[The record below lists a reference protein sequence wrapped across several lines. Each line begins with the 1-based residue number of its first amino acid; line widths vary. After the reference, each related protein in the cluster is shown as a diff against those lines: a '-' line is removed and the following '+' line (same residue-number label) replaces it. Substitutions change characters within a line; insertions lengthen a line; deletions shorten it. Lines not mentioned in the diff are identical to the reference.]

1 MKTKWDWKKQ
11 ALLQELQQAADR
23 SRILTLLNIHSDRT
37 EIQAVVQF
45 RFPTL
50 AKQSDSVVSLAGPVV
65 VGLRYGAHLL
75 SEAPHPLELA
85 AILTPA
91 SFHPNCSPH
100 GLLCLG
106 HPTPGI
112 SFDSVLHQVWAA
124 LTFNMKCVNVRPG
137 EVMNREAADYVR
149 LHPERFPLTDEGLFE
164 ATPVWHPADSPR
176 LAKWYH
182 SAPAPQGTS
191 T

>member
-1 MKTKWDWKKQ
+1 MKTKWEWKKQ

-23 SRILTLLNIHSDRT
+23 SQILTVLNVQTDRT

-45 RFPTL
+45 QFPTL
-50 AKQSDSVVSLAGPVV
+50 VKTSDSHVSLDGPVV

-75 SEAPHPLELA
+75 SETPHPLELA

-91 SFHPNCSPH
+91 PFHPNCSPH

-124 LTFNMKCVNVRPG
+124 VTFNMKCVNVRPG

-164 ATPVWHPADSPR
+164 AAPVWRPTDSVR
-176 LAKWYH
+176 LTKWY
-182 SAPAPQGTS
+182 SSMTTPQGNPT
-191 T
+191 

>member
-1 MKTKWDWKKQ
+1 MKSKWDWKKQ

-23 SRILTLLNIHSDRT
+23 SPVLSVLNVRT
-37 EIQAVVQF
+37 QDNDIQAVVQF
-45 RFPTL
+45 DFPTL
-50 AKQSDSVVSLAGPVV
+50 VKCSDSTVSLSGPVV

-75 SEAPHPLELA
+75 SETPHPLELA
-85 AILTPA
+85 AILTPEP
-91 SFHPNCSPH
+91 FHPNCSPH

-112 SFDSVLHQVWAA
+112 SFYSVLHQVWAA
-124 LTFNMKCVNVRPG
+124 LTFNMQCVNVRPG

-149 LHPERFPLTDEGLFE
+149 LHPDRFPLTDEGLFE
-164 ATPVWHPADSPR
+164 AAPVWRPTDSVR

-182 SAPAPQGTS
+182 LASNPQGTS
-191 T
+191 P